1 MRKTW
6 VVLTIVIL
14 AVTVFAGRADEQK
27 KDASSQPMAPKSPYG
42 VVTIPAKDATVQ
54 PAAASSPDLSEKSA
68 PTTEAIIPTVAKE
81 EQKDDGKD
89 YVIPIDAK
97 EVAHPAAPPACA
109 HKSGIVRPASPNCY
123 CGRGAECCHRIW
135 WWLTYRPLSKP
146 GLAGCCQ
153 KCGDCHIPPLYT
165 YFLDKCHAAGC
176 ETCGGPACQTGA
188 HHP

>member
-14 AVTVFAGRADEQK
+14 AVTCAAGRADDAK
-27 KDASSQPMAPKSPYG
+27 KDPSQPPKSPYG
-42 VVTIPAKDATVQ
+42 VVTVPAIEAPVQ
-54 PAAASSPDLSEKSA
+54 SAAASPPASSENAA
-68 PTTEAIIPTVAKE
+68 PATEAIVPTGAKE
-81 EQKDDGKD
+81 EEKDDGKD

-97 EVAHPAAPPACA
+97 DAAHPPALPAGAP
-109 HKSGIVRPASPNCY
+109 KSGIVCPASPNCH
-123 CGRGAECCHRIW
+123 CGRGRECCQHIW

-153 KCGDCHIPPLYT
+153 KCGGCHVPPLYT
-165 YFLDKCHAAGC
+165 YFLDHCHAAGC
-176 ETCGGPACQTGA
+176 ETGGGPGCQTCA